1 MKNQKTTA
9 ISNFASYKTVNLSSI
24 YGGNGNG
31 SEIGGDL
38 EMNSNIK
45 GGVLNAAIGKG

>member
-1 MKNQKTTA
+1 MKNQKITA
-9 ISNFASYKTVNLSSI
+9 ISDFTSYKTVNLSSI